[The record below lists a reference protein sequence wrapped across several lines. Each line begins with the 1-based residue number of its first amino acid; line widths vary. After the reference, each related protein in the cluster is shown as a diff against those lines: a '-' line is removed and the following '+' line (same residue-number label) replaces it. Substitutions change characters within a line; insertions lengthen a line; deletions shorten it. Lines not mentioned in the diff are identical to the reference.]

1 MEKSLLRLNA
11 AVTRPDSLINL
22 AEAALLFAQSEYPDL
37 RVDSYLSRLDEMAA
51 VVKKRLVPGASVANV
66 IFELNRFLFEEQG
79 FAGNIDEYYDPRNS
93 FLNEV
98 LERKTGIPISLSMI
112 YIEIGQRIGLPLA
125 GVLFPGHFLVKMN
138 VEGGDIVLDPFAGGR
153 SLSEKDLLG
162 HLSSLM
168 EFHSS
173 DPIDLT
179 HLLTPAR
186 KRDVLSR
193 MLRNLK
199 AVYVKSEEYLKALNV
214 IQHMLVVNPNDLQE
228 LRDRG
233 FVYDKLECHKAASED
248 YKRYLSLAPPGPDRE
263 YLRERLLEV
272 EKAKK
277 RLH

>member
-1 MEKSLLRLNA
+1 MEKNLLRLNA
-11 AVTRPDSLINL
+11 AVTRPDGLINL
-22 AEAALLFAQSEYPDL
+22 AEAALLFAQSEYPEL
-37 RVDSYLSRLDEMAA
+37 RVDTYLSRLDEMAA
-51 VVKKRLVPGASVANV
+51 VVKKRLIPGASLASV
-66 IFELNRFLFEEQG
+66 IFKLNRFLFEEQG
-79 FAGNIDEYYDPRNS
+79 FAANIDEYYDPRNS

-112 YIEIGQRIGLPLA
+112 YIEIGQRIGLPLT
-125 GVLFPGHFLVKMN
+125 GVLFPGHFLVKLSI
-138 VEGGDIVLDPFAGGR
+138 EGGDIVLDPFAGGR
-153 SLSEKDLLG
+153 SLSEQDLLS
-162 HLSSLM
+162 HLSNLM
-168 EFHSS
+168 DFHPS

-179 HLLTPAR
+179 RLLAPAR

-199 AVYVKSEEYLKALNV
+199 AIYVKSEEYLKALNV

-233 FVYDKLECHKAASED
+233 YIYDKLECYKAASED
-248 YKRYLSLAPPGPDRE
+248 YKRYLSLAPDGPDLQ

-272 EKAKK
+272 EKAKR